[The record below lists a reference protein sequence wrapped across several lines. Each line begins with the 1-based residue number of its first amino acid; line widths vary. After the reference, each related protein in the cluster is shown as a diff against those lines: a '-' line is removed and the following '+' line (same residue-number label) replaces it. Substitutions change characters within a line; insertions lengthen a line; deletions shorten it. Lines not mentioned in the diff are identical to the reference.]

1 MNYWERHIGDY
12 ARDTAHLTMIEHGA
26 YTLLLDRYYATEKP
40 IQADQVHRLARAR
53 TRDEKAAVD
62 AVLGE
67 FFVLIDGEWHHN
79 RADREIEKA
88 AGRINAAKENGKK
101 GGRPKKQNET
111 DEKPSGFSL
120 GSVSET
126 QTKALH
132 TPDTKH
138 QTPEVSADADTAPAK
153 PAAIRVP
160 DLVGMGVPENVAAAY
175 LQVRKAKRL
184 GPLTEIALAG
194 IKREAAKACLT
205 LDQALTRCVERGW
218 GGFEADWVNKTASP
232 VRQPATLAD
241 HNRAVM
247 QLALERAGHP
257 GGPHD

>member
-12 ARDTAHLTMIEHGA
+12 ARDTAHLSMLEHGA

-40 IQADQVHRLARAR
+40 IPADQVHRLARAR

-88 AGRINAAKENGKK
+88 SGRITAAKENGKK
-101 GGRPKKQNET
+101 GGRPRKQNET
-111 DEKPSGFSL
+111 QEKPSGFPL

-126 QTKALH
+126 QAKAH
-132 TPDTKH
+132 QTPDTKH
-138 QTPEVSADADTAPAK
+138 QTPEVSADADTAPGK
-153 PAAIRVP
+153 PASLRAADLVALGVP
-160 DLVGMGVPENVAAAY
+160 DQVATAY
-175 LQVRKAKRL
+175 LHVRKTKRG
-184 GPLTEIALAG
+184 GPLTELALAG
-194 IKREAAKACLT
+194 IKREATKAGLT
-205 LDQALTRCVERGW
+205 LAQALTKCVERSW
-218 GGFEADWVNKTASP
+218 VGFEADWVTRSNAVK
-232 VRQPATLAD
+232 PAATTLAD

-247 QLALERAGHP
+247 AQALERAGHI

>member
-26 YTLLLDRYYATEKP
+26 YSLLLDRYYATERP
-40 IQADQVHRLARAR
+40 IPADQVHRLARAR

-62 AVLGE
+62 SVLAE
-67 FFVLIDGEWHHN
+67 FFVLIGGEWHHN

-88 AGRINAAKENGKK
+88 SGRINAAKENGKK
-101 GGRPKKQNET
+101 GGRPRKQTET
-111 DEKPSGFSL
+111 QEKPNGFPL
-120 GSVSET
+120 GSDLKT

-138 QTPEVSADADTAPAK
+138 QTPEVSADADTAPSK
-153 PAAIRVP
+153 PASLRVP
-160 DLVGMGVPENVAAAY
+160 DLVALGVPEQVATAY
-175 LQVRKAKRL
+175 LHIRKTKRG
-184 GPLTEIALAG
+184 GPLTELALAG
-194 IKREAAKACLT
+194 IKREAAKAGMT
-205 LDQALTRCVERGW
+205 LAQALTRCVERSW
-218 GGFEADWVNKTASP
+218 VGFEADWVTKTNP

-247 QLALERAGHP
+247 QQALERAGHP